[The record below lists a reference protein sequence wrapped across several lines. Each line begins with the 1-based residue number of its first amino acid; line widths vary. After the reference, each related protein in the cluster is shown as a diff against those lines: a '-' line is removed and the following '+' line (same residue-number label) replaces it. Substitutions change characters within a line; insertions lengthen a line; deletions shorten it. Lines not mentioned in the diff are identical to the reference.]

1 MAGVGDAGPHEP
13 VHAVIEG
20 GRLLWPGGGVIF
32 EQWLEGSVVG
42 LVVSCAEP
50 VEHVVSLPSP
60 DGA

>member
-1 MAGVGDAGPHEP
+1 MPSLKVVGCFGQVLGV
-13 VHAVIEG
+13 V
-20 GRLLWPGGGVIF
+20 F